1 MKIKRF
7 LYFMAAILI
16 MPIVITGAVIYG
28 VLYVLQLLFRI
39 IVLQLEK
46 GMHWVDKNITENIK

>member
-7 LYFMAAILI
+7 LYFIAAILI
-16 MPIVITGAVIYG
+16 VPIVTVGAVMYG
-28 VLYVLQLLFRI
+28 VLYVLQLLFRM

-46 GMHWVDKNITENIK
+46 GMNWVDKNITQHIR